1 MVAYCRI
8 ATECRSSILGQGSS
22 STARDFSD
30 FRVVEWRRN
39 LPYFLRFNGDRAEF
53 NPATEPRSQYRLRLL
68 LYLRANQMR
77 IVIRRHSAFQSG
89 PRDVDTSSMQTVIE
103 VACDTIRVLV
113 TMARTSDVYQA
124 QQKTFNHFLE
134 SALSSILLFVGHRK
148 DAGEPS
154 CSEELH
160 MAMGLVRGLAA
171 KSWMMRKLCDK
182 LEKLKVVQAALNSR
196 TQRSTAFTAS
206 DSSSPKESR
215 GNQPAVDRRESASDM
230 DVHMTAGSRSDE
242 VDPLPTAAFTPV
254 SDSLS
259 TSRHGDSETIQ
270 FAGRDDDIN
279 LLDIDPEPTYTAVM
293 RTPQSGRAEL
303 APMTNDSGF
312 QRITEASYPSQPPL
326 TMESSPSF
334 GESGVIVRSAAKD
347 QVGNLDT
354 FPYIF
359 FADMQDFLNVQDNIF
374 TF

>member
-1 MVAYCRI
+1 
-8 ATECRSSILGQGSS
+8 
-22 STARDFSD
+22 
-30 FRVVEWRRN
+30 
-39 LPYFLRFNGDRAEF
+39 
-53 NPATEPRSQYRLRLL
+53 
-68 LYLRANQMR
+68 
-77 IVIRRHSAFQSG
+77 
-89 PRDVDTSSMQTVIE
+89 
-103 VACDTIRVLV
+103 
-113 TMARTSDVYQA
+113 
-124 QQKTFNHFLE
+124 
-134 SALSSILLFVGHRK
+134 
-148 DAGEPS
+148 
-154 CSEELH
+154 

-196 TQRSTAFTAS
+196 TQRSTASTAS